1 MSESTKFC
9 IQHLDKS
16 GEGFPGPMLVRSY
29 DPEKDRYT
37 WADTTAGQID
47 WTTTKQP
54 RSSTASSCVLP
65 TPSSSSAGPVAQTKS
80 TTKSCAA

>member
-16 GEGFPGPMLVRSY
+16 GEGLPGPMLVRSY

-47 WTTTKQP
+47 WTT
-54 RSSTASSCVLP
+54 
-65 TPSSSSAGPVAQTKS
+65 VAQFDTREQAEQAVNELPDHVHS
-80 TTKSCAA
+80 RFAVIEVSIP